1 MSAAERKAPSKLR
14 SRMRCEAGPP
24 NLLTHL
30 ASTRLRGHHI
40 STFPHS
46 LISSHHLHHLHVQH
60 AVVFAEQ
67 LLQRLGHA
75 PTPGQRKAIE
85 ALERLLGTSKPRS
98 TLVLKGYAGT
108 GKTTLVGALVKV
120 LRDQGHP
127 AILLAPTGRAA
138 NVLSGYAHAPASTI
152 HRRVY
157 KVEGEEDGIGH
168 MSVAPNKD
176 SDTLF
181 VVDEAS
187 MIGTSGGGGDRL
199 FQDRNLLQDLADH
212 VFSGSGNRLL
222 MIGDPAQ
229 LPPVG
234 DERSPA
240 LDVKVLREVHD
251 LNAGSVELT
260 EVVRQAE
267 ASGILVNATELRSIL
282 ARYGEGEEKIVPVF
296 VLKKEEEASSVKS
309 QESSFNGPEFFPDVT
324 RMEGHDLQDALESAY
339 GKHGQD
345 SVCLICRS
353 NKRAYLFNQ
362 QVRSRIMGYEEELCA
377 GDRLMVVKNNYYW
390 AGQTGKP
397 ELIANGEPVEV
408 LNVKG
413 TEEKHGFRFAKLDVA
428 WRTRDAAGAPER
440 RELEVMVLLDVL
452 AAETPALPG
461 PRMKELSQAVL
472 AGIVAKTRQARI
484 KQLKDDP
491 YVNALQVKYAYAVT
505 CHKAQGGQWPTVF
518 VDQGYVTEEMID
530 AEYVRWLYTAVTR
543 ASEKLY
549 LLNFHPRFFGE
560 E

>member
-1 MSAAERKAPSKLR
+1 
-14 SRMRCEAGPP
+14 MRGRAVFTTFTSFLDPDRVP
-24 NLLTHL
+24 LTTPLL
-30 ASTRLRGHHI
+30 
-40 STFPHS
+40 
-46 LISSHHLHHLHVQH
+46 
-60 AVVFAEQ
+60 E
-67 LLQRLGHA
+67 RLGHT
-75 PTPGQRKAIE
+75 PTPGQLKAIE
-85 ALERLLGTSKPRS
+85 ALERLMATTKPRS

-120 LRDQGHP
+120 LREQGHP
-127 AILLAPTGRAA
+127 AVLLAPTGRAA
-138 NVLSGYAHAPASTI
+138 NVLSGYAQAAASTI

-176 SDTLF
+176 TDTLF

-222 MIGDPAQ
+222 LIGDPAQ

-267 ASGILVNATELRSIL
+267 ASGILVNATELRHIL
-282 ARYGEGEEKIVPVF
+282 SRYGEGEEKVVPVF
-296 VLKKEEEASSVKS
+296 QLSEASIDKA
-309 QESSFNGPEFFPDVT
+309 QASSFNGPEFFTDVT
-324 RMEGHDLQDALESAY
+324 RIEGHDLQDALESAY

-390 AGQTGKP
+390 AGQGGKP

-413 TEEKHGFRFAKLDVA
+413 TEERHGFRFARLEVA
-428 WRTRDAAGAPER
+428 WQNGNER
-440 RELEVMVLLDVL
+440 RELEAMVLLDVL
-452 AAETPALPG
+452 NADTPALPG

>member
-1 MSAAERKAPSKLR
+1 M
-14 SRMRCEAGPP
+14 
-24 NLLTHL
+24 LL
-30 ASTRLRGHHI
+30 AD
-40 STFPHS
+40 
-46 LISSHHLHHLHVQH
+46 
-60 AVVFAEQ
+60 Q
-67 LLQRLGHA
+67 LLKRLGHT
-75 PTPGQRKAIE
+75 PTPGQLKAVK
-85 ALERLLGTSKPRS
+85 ALERLMGTTKPRS

-120 LRDQGHP
+120 LRDRGHP

-138 NVLSGYAHAPASTI
+138 NVLSGYAHATASTI

-157 KVEGEEDGIGH
+157 KMEGEEDGIGH
-168 MSVAPNKD
+168 MSVAPNKE

-187 MIGTSGGGGDRL
+187 MIGTSGGGDRL

-222 MIGDPAQ
+222 LIGDPAQ

-251 LNAGSVELT
+251 LNAGTVELT

-267 ASGILVNATELRSIL
+267 ASGILVNATELRRTL
-282 ARYGEGEEKIVPVF
+282 ARYGEGEEKVIPVF
-296 VLKKEEEASSVKS
+296 TLKKEEGDSSP
-309 QESSFNGPEFFPDVT
+309 NGGEPFPDVT
-324 RMEGHDLQDALESAY
+324 RMDGHDLQDALESAY
-339 GKHGQD
+339 GRGGVD
-345 SVCLICRS
+345 NVCLICRS

-362 QVRSRIMGYEEELCA
+362 QVRSRIMGYEEEICA

-390 AGQTGKP
+390 AGQGGKP

-408 LNVKG
+408 LGVKG
-413 TEEKHGFRFAKLDVA
+413 TEEKHGFRFARLDVA
-428 WRTRDAAGAPER
+428 WQSGKEK

-452 AAETPALPG
+452 TADTPALPG

-472 AGIVAKTRQARI
+472 AGVVAKTRQARI

-543 ASEKLY
+543 ASTKLY